1 MSLLTRKTIQN
12 GVIGGVVGSAL
23 GFVPLVLLVAPL
35 LGGGVAG
42 YLERDDAKGGLVA
55 GAVAGV
61 VMAALSTV
69 VTGVILF
76 TRFGELPFGPE
87 TPLAGLGIAALLSLA
102 ATIGQVLVA
111 SIGGALGSL
120 LAGAHPSEDAAGEGH
135 ERNWGS
141 SSEV

>member
-1 MSLLTRKTIQN
+1 
-12 GVIGGVVGSAL
+12 
-23 GFVPLVLLVAPL
+23 
-35 LGGGVAG
+35 
-42 YLERDDAKGGLVA
+42 
-55 GAVAGV
+55 
-61 VMAALSTV
+61 MAALSTV

-120 LAGAHPSEDAAGEGH
+120 LAGAHQSEDAAGEGH

>member
-1 MSLLTRKTIQN
+1 MVDSLVR
-12 GVIGGVVGSAL
+12 
-23 GFVPLVLLVAPL
+23 LVAPL
-35 LGGGVAG
+35 FSGGVAG
-42 YLERDDAKGGLVA
+42 SLERDDIKRGLVA

-69 VTGVILF
+69 VTGVIPF
-76 TRFGELPFGPE
+76 TRFGELPFGPD

-120 LAGAHPSEDAAGEGH
+120 LAGAHPSEDVSAEGH
-135 ERNWGS
+135 ERNWSVVVGS
-141 SSEV
+141 IVAGILTFAVVLEVFI